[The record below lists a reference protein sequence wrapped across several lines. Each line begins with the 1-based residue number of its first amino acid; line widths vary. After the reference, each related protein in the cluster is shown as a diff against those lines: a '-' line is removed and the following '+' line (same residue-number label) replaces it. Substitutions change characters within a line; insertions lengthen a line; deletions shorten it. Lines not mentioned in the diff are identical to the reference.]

1 MSFLHYNIFYRFGK
15 DGLLV
20 TSSKETNKKRSRQPE
35 KWKMNKRKKLC
46 QSGESYVSS
55 TKKII
60 SSKKIL
66 KTCKE
71 NCKYKCNA
79 KLTFEQRI
87 FIKQSY
93 YNMDKDRQNFFIV
106 SSTRCNITAR
116 QTKKGFSKRH
126 YSFQY
131 FFVEANE
138 EIRVCKTFWIQT
150 LCISQKII
158 YNVHEKKD
166 PLTGTPKADMRDK
179 HTKRVVTDEIKNKVN
194 HFISSFPTVD
204 SHYCR
209 SSSTRQYL
217 PSNLNLKK
225 MYQLYIEMNS
235 EEEAKKVKES

>member
-20 TSSKETNKKRSRQPE
+20 TSSKKTNKKRSRQPE

-93 YNMDKDRQNFFIV
+93 YNMDKDRQNFFIL
-106 SSTRCNITAR
+106 SSTRRNITAR

-131 FFVEANE
+131 FFVVANE

-158 YNVHEKKD
+158 YNVHEKKH
-166 PLTGTPKADMRDK
+166 PLTGMPKADMR
-179 HTKRVVTDEIKNKVN
+179 VSI
-194 HFISSFPTVD
+194 
-204 SHYCR
+204 
-209 SSSTRQYL
+209 
-217 PSNLNLKK
+217 LKEWLQMK
-225 MYQLYIEMNS
+225 
-235 EEEAKKVKES
+235 